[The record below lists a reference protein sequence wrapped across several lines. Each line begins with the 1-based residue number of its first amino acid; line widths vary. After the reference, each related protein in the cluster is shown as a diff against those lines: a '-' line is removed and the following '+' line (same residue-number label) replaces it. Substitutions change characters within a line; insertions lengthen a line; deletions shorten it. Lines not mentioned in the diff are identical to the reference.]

1 MLDSV
6 HRVPEKT
13 ETTNEGEKKFEK
25 KEEVEL
31 LHTTPIK
38 YNQEAFLKKEF
49 LPICKLKTDVPD
61 CYLQYL
67 LCASLLHNQT

>member
-31 LHTTPIK
+31 LHTPIK
-38 YNQEAFLKKEF
+38 YNQEASLKSVVFIERRRGGI
-49 LPICKLKTDVPD
+49 LA
-61 CYLQYL
+61 YL
-67 LCASLLHNQT
+67 

>member
-25 KEEVEL
+25 KEEKVEL
-31 LHTTPIK
+31 LHTPIK
-38 YNQEAFLKKEF
+38 YNQEASLKSVVFIERRRGGI
-49 LPICKLKTDVPD
+49 LA
-61 CYLQYL
+61 YL
-67 LCASLLHNQT
+67 

>member
-13 ETTNEGEKKFEK
+13 ETNEGEKKFEK

-38 YNQEAFLKKEF
+38 YNQEASLKSVVFIERRRGGI
-49 LPICKLKTDVPD
+49 LA
-61 CYLQYL
+61 YL
-67 LCASLLHNQT
+67 

>member
-6 HRVPEKT
+6 HRALEKT
-13 ETTNEGEKKFEK
+13 ETTNEGEKEFEK

-38 YNQEAFLKKEF
+38 YNQEASLKSVVFIERRRGGI
-49 LPICKLKTDVPD
+49 LA
-61 CYLQYL
+61 YL
-67 LCASLLHNQT
+67 

>member
-6 HRVPEKT
+6 HRVPKKT

-38 YNQEAFLKKEF
+38 YNQEASLKSVVFIERRRGGI
-49 LPICKLKTDVPD
+49 LA
-61 CYLQYL
+61 YL
-67 LCASLLHNQT
+67 

>member
-13 ETTNEGEKKFEK
+13 ETMNEGEKEFEK

-38 YNQEAFLKKEF
+38 YNQEASLKSVVFIERRRGGI
-49 LPICKLKTDVPD
+49 LA
-61 CYLQYL
+61 YL
-67 LCASLLHNQT
+67 

>member
-6 HRVPEKT
+6 HRAPEKT
-13 ETTNEGEKKFEK
+13 ETTNRGEKKFEK

-38 YNQEAFLKKEF
+38 YNQEASLKSVVFIERRRGGI
-49 LPICKLKTDVPD
+49 LA
-61 CYLQYL
+61 YL
-67 LCASLLHNQT
+67 

>member
-13 ETTNEGEKKFEK
+13 ETTNQGEKEFEN

-38 YNQEAFLKKEF
+38 YNQEASLKSVVFIERRRGGI
-49 LPICKLKTDVPD
+49 LA
-61 CYLQYL
+61 YL
-67 LCASLLHNQT
+67 

>member
-13 ETTNEGEKKFEK
+13 ETNEGEKKFEK

-31 LHTTPIK
+31 LHTPIK
-38 YNQEAFLKKEF
+38 YNQEASLKSVVFIERRRGGI
-49 LPICKLKTDVPD
+49 LA
-61 CYLQYL
+61 YL
-67 LCASLLHNQT
+67 

>member
-25 KEEVEL
+25 EEVEL

-38 YNQEAFLKKEF
+38 YNQEASLKSVVFIERRRGGI
-49 LPICKLKTDVPD
+49 LA
-61 CYLQYL
+61 YL
-67 LCASLLHNQT
+67 

>member
-13 ETTNEGEKKFEK
+13 ETTNEGEKKFEM

-38 YNQEAFLKKEF
+38 YNQEASLKSVVFIERRRGGI
-49 LPICKLKTDVPD
+49 LA
-61 CYLQYL
+61 YL
-67 LCASLLHNQT
+67 

>member
-13 ETTNEGEKKFEK
+13 ETNEGEKEFEK

-31 LHTTPIK
+31 LHTPIK
-38 YNQEAFLKKEF
+38 YNQEASLKSVVFIERRRGGI
-49 LPICKLKTDVPD
+49 LA
-61 CYLQYL
+61 YL
-67 LCASLLHNQT
+67 